1 MNVSLIERQT
11 IQFNQ
16 PLRVALDK
24 LNNVPDNLT
33 LFVLNELNQ
42 LTGALTDGDIRRG
55 LLKGLSVDDTVEHF
69 MFRDFKY
76 LLNNEFTLD
85 QIRELKKKR
94 IKLVPLVDDGMRII
108 RLIDLVKYKSVLPLD
123 VLIMAGGKG
132 ERLRPLTEHL
142 PKPLLKVGDSPILE
156 HNLRHIAKYGIQKI
170 NLSVNYLGHMIEDY
184 FGNGNQMD
192 LELSY
197 IHEDQ
202 ALGTIGS
209 ASLIKDISHDQLL
222 VMNADVL
229 TNIDLED
236 FFSDYKEQQAMMAVA
251 SVPYKVSMPFAVLET
266 SDNRVLSFSEKPEYT
281 YYTNAGIYLINKN
294 LLSRIPKNS
303 VYHATDLMQNV
314 LDNKEKLVQYS
325 IHGLWMDIGRKEDYE
340 RAQHEIKHLY
350 TK

>member
-1 MNVSLIERQT
+1 MNLSVIERQT
-11 IQFNQ
+11 ILFNQ

-33 LFVLNELNQ
+33 LFVLDEYSR

-55 LLKGLSVDDTVEHF
+55 LLKGFSLDDTVEQF

-76 LLNNEFTLD
+76 LKNNEFTLD
-85 QIRELKKKR
+85 QIKDFKKKR
-94 IKLVPLVDDGMRII
+94 IKLVPLVDDGMRIL
-108 RLIDLVKYKSVLPLD
+108 RLLDLVKYKSVLPLD

-156 HNLRHIAKYGIQKI
+156 HNLRHIAEFGVQRI
-170 NLSVNYLGHMIEDY
+170 NLSVNYLGHMIEEY
-184 FGNGNQMD
+184 FGNGNHLD
-192 LELSY
+192 IELSY
-197 IHEDQ
+197 IHENQ
-202 ALGTIGS
+202 PLGTLGS
-209 ASLIKDISHDQLL
+209 ASLIKQLNHDQLL

-236 FFSDYKEQQAMMAVA
+236 FFSDYKEQHAMMAVA
-251 SVPYKVSMPFAVLET
+251 SVPYKVNMPFAVLET

-281 YYTNAGIYLINKN
+281 FYTNAGIYILNKN
-294 LLSRIPKNS
+294 LLTRIPKNT
-303 VYHATDLMQNV
+303 VYHATDLMQDV
-314 LDNKEKLVQYS
+314 LDKKEKLVQYS
-325 IHGLWMDIGRKEDYE
+325 LHGLWMDIGRMEDYE
-340 RAQHEIKHLY
+340 RAQLEIKHLY